1 MTPIEKIK
9 GWIEDKPIWWKHTIR
24 LALVN
29 GELDQDDI
37 NEIYQI
43 ARIEHYLED
52 EQQFDRSRLD
62 VALDFSGYTTEVD
75 KVNLASI
82 ENVQGVGVLHDEQ
95 ILKFNESG
103 CFIVYGDNGAGKSSY
118 ASILKNACLT
128 RGSCPTILGNVFS
141 VNNPTP
147 SANIRI
153 TVGGKDEIHAWSLN
167 KDIIPSLKAIRVFDS
182 TSAQHYVNK
191 EDSLGFKP
199 SGLNLLTE
207 LTKTINRIKA
217 FIDEDTM
224 AGNGFIKINPLESN
238 SVTAQF
244 FNDISYKTNEADVLN
259 HVASK
264 EEILRIEPLLQEISK
279 FKLQTPESIKA
290 SLRQQIDILTP
301 LYQSTTN
308 ILRHLGDKAFER
320 LVELQDDYHKKQK
333 IADDIMQAT
342 LQGLPLDTIAGIA
355 WQTMWTAAKNFIKSE
370 PKAHNFPPIQGDSC
384 PLCLQDISEVSA
396 ERLASLSTFLANSAA
411 TDAKD
416 AHNLL
421 KNALLMIS
429 SQDVSLTNH
438 NAALTEIDKLQPGMA
453 DKITVLFNTL
463 SERQKLF
470 TTSSSYPASDS
481 PLDTSATTG
490 LYTAINIIAEQL
502 SSINDNNDLSKLI
515 IKKESEL
522 NEIKDRK
529 YIQENLEH
537 ILNNIRR
544 HKVIEKMN
552 KIRSEC
558 DTRGISL
565 LSSKIYQQDVIEP
578 LKNSF
583 QNELKSFGFTRFSVD
598 VQTRNSGGYQQFK
611 LSIAESGEQIVAK
624 VASEGEQR
632 CIAIAAFLAEMKVD
646 NRQSTVIFDDPVN
659 SLSHQ
664 WSCKIAKRLIDE
676 SINRQV
682 IIFTHDI
689 VFFKILLEQVEIQQA
704 KYGSLTLE
712 RSRKHAGIVRDS
724 APWEALT
731 TSKRLNYLNTKL
743 QNLRKIDKD
752 GTEND
757 FHRASREFYGL
768 LRESWER
775 LIEEKLLNKVVCRF
789 ERGVSTQRLSRLIDI
804 SESDIQLID
813 NAMSKCSAYF
823 TGHDNAPA
831 VGAPCPTIDEVEA
844 DLSQIKSYLSDLQV
858 LRKRT

>member
-1 MTPIEKIK
+1 MTPIEQIK
-9 GWIEDKPIWWKHTIR
+9 EWIENKPVWWRHTTR
-24 LALVN
+24 LALMN

-37 NEIYQI
+37 NQIYQI
-43 ARIEHYLED
+43 ARVEHKLD
-52 EQQFDRSRLD
+52 GQQLDRTQFEKP
-62 VALDFSGYTTEVD
+62 LDFTGYTSEID
-75 KVNLASI
+75 KVNLVSI

-95 ILKFNESG
+95 TLQFNKSG
-103 CFIVYGDNGAGKSSY
+103 CFIIYGDNGAGKSSY
-118 ASILKNACLT
+118 ASVLKNACLT

-141 VNNPTP
+141 NNNPTP

-153 TVGGKDEIHAWSLN
+153 TVGEKDEVHSWSLS

-207 LTKTINRIKA
+207 LTKTINRVKA

-224 AGNGFIKINPLESN
+224 GDNGFVKIKPLESK

-244 FNDISYKTNEADVLN
+244 FNSISSQTNETDVLK

-264 EEILRIEPLLQEISK
+264 EEILRIEPLSQEISK

-301 LYQSTTN
+301 LHQSTTN
-308 ILRHLGDKAFER
+308 ILRHLGNKAFER
-320 LVELQDDYHKKQK
+320 LVELQDDYNKKQK
-333 IADDIMQAT
+333 IANDIMQAT

-384 PLCLQDISEVSA
+384 PFCLQDISEVSA
-396 ERLASLSTFLANSAA
+396 ERLAALSTYLADSAA

-429 SQDVSLTNH
+429 SQDVSLANH
-438 NAALTEIDKLQPGMA
+438 SAALTEIDKLQPGMA
-453 DKITVLFNTL
+453 ENITALFSTL

-470 TTSSSYPASDS
+470 TTSSLYPAGES
-481 PLDTSATTG
+481 PLDTSAATG
-490 LYTAINIIAEQL
+490 LYTAINITTEQL
-502 SSINDNNDLSKLI
+502 SSLNDNDDLSKLI
-515 IKKESEL
+515 IRKESEL
-522 NEIKDRK
+522 EEIKDRK
-529 YIQENLEH
+529 YILDNFEH
-537 ILNNIRR
+537 IIQNIRR

-578 LKNSF
+578 LKQSF
-583 QNELKSFGFTRFSVD
+583 HNELKSFGFTRFSVD
-598 VQTRNSGGYQQFK
+598 VQTRNSGGHQQFK

-659 SLSHQ
+659 SLSHN
-664 WSCKIAKRLIDE
+664 WSVKIAERLIAE

-689 VFFKILLEQVEIQQA
+689 VFFKFLLEQVDIQQA
-704 KYGSLTLE
+704 QHGSLTLE

-731 TSKRLNYLNTKL
+731 TSKRLSYLNTKL
-743 QNLRKIDKD
+743 QNLRKIDKE

-789 ERGVSTQRLSRLIDI
+789 ERGVATQRLSRLTDI

-831 VGAPCPTIDEVEA
+831 VGDPCPTIDEVEA
-844 DLSQIKSYLSDLQV
+844 DLSQIKLYLSDLQGS
-858 LRKRT
+858 RKRT

>member
-1 MTPIEKIK
+1 MTPIEQIK

-24 LALVN
+24 LALSN

-37 NEIYQI
+37 NHIYHI
-43 ARIEHYLED
+43 ARIKHELD
-52 EQQFDRSRLD
+52 EQQLDRAQLD
-62 VALDFSGYTTEVD
+62 IQLEFSGYITEID
-75 KVNLASI
+75 KVNLISI
-82 ENVQGVGVLHDEQ
+82 ENVQGVGVLHTEQ

-103 CFIVYGDNGAGKSSY
+103 CFIIYGDNGAGKSSY
-118 ASILKNACLT
+118 ASVLKNACLT

-141 VNNPTP
+141 NDNPTP

-153 TVGGKDEIHAWSLN
+153 TVGAKDEVHSWSLN

-207 LTKTINRIKA
+207 LTKTINRVKA

-224 AGNGFIKINPLESN
+224 GGNGLVKFKPLESK
-238 SVTAQF
+238 SVTAHF
-244 FNDISYKTNEADVLN
+244 FNSISYKTNEADVLK
-259 HVASK
+259 HAASK
-264 EEILRIEPLLQEISK
+264 EEILRIEFISQEISK

-301 LYQSTTN
+301 LHQSTTN
-308 ILRHLGDKAFER
+308 ILRHLGNKAFER
-320 LVELQDDYHKKQK
+320 LVELQNDYNKKQK

-384 PLCLQDISEVSA
+384 PFCLQDISEVSA
-396 ERLASLSTFLANSAA
+396 ERLASLSIFLADSAA
-411 TDAKD
+411 TDAKN
-416 AHNLL
+416 AHSLL

-429 SQDVSLTNH
+429 SQDVSLANH
-438 NAALTEIDKLQPGMA
+438 NAALTEIDKSQPGMA
-453 DKITVLFNTL
+453 DKITTLFNTL

-470 TTSSSYPASDS
+470 TTSSSYPASES
-481 PLDTSATTG
+481 PLDTSAVTG
-490 LYTAINIIAEQL
+490 LHTAINIMTEQL
-502 SSINDNNDLSKLI
+502 SSINDNDDISKLI

-529 YIQENLEH
+529 YILDNLDH
-537 ILNNIRR
+537 IIQNIKR

-552 KIRSEC
+552 KIRNEC

-565 LSSKIYQQDVIEP
+565 LSSRIYQQDVIEP
-578 LKNSF
+578 LKQSF
-583 QNELKSFGFTRFSVD
+583 HNELQSFGFTRFSVD
-598 VQTRNSGGYQQFK
+598 VQTRNSGGHQQFK

-664 WSCKIAKRLIDE
+664 WSSKIAKRLIAE
-676 SINRQV
+676 SLNRQV
-682 IIFTHDI
+682 IILTHDI
-689 VFFKILLEQVEIQQA
+689 VFFKLLLEQVEIQQA
-704 KYGSLTLE
+704 KHGSLTLE
-712 RSRKHAGIVRDS
+712 RSRKYAGIVRDS

-731 TSKRLNYLNTKL
+731 TSKRLSYLNTKL
-743 QNLRKIDKD
+743 QDLRKIDKD

-789 ERGVSTQRLSRLIDI
+789 ERGVSTQRLSRLTDI
-804 SESDIQLID
+804 SESDIKLID
-813 NAMSKCSAYF
+813 NAMSKCSTYF

-831 VGAPCPTIDEVEA
+831 VGDPYPTIDEVEA
-844 DLSQIKSYLSDLQV
+844 DLSQIKSYLSDLQGT
-858 LRKRT
+858 RKRT